1 MMTRSIGRPYPGSRP
16 FAQADVDHFFG
27 RSADA
32 ETLADLW
39 RVNRLT
45 LAIGPTGV
53 GKTSLLQAGV
63 LPLVRHDHG
72 TVLPTGRIGYGSGY
86 PVAAL
91 PDHNPYSLALMRC
104 WAPGEPVTALAG
116 LTIGQFVRRQAER
129 QDGLVLA
136 AVDQAEDLLADSS
149 LRKLQ
154 RREFLGDLAATV
166 REEPR
171 LHLLLMVRESA
182 LGEFTQA
189 LGNGVQYRIPLLPFP
204 SAVEAV
210 MAPVKGTGRTFDP
223 EGAEELVR
231 DLLTSYISV
240 TGDDERCVVADD
252 VQPALLQVACAQ
264 LWDSLPEE
272 LDTIT
277 TRDVHFYGDV
287 DQALAAYC
295 GHAIAAVAEEHSLQS
310 ARLRSWLVRT
320 FISDVGALEIR
331 YEGRPDTAGMPNA
344 VLRALEDRH
353 LLVSERRSGL
363 RCYELLSER
372 LIEPLRHSAPDPP
385 PPVDPLTH
393 LVAAERAL
401 TLGELSL
408 AERHGEQVLR
418 PASSANT
425 RVRAQANTL
434 LGNISYER
442 GQPGVAE
449 ARYWEAAQLF
459 EVAQDTQAVAQH
471 LAAVGQTQLAQ
482 GQKHVG
488 EAVSTL
494 QAALR
499 RAPHD
504 LVVKTELAWAHW
516 QLGQADTAE
525 SLFTEIL
532 DTDAGNANALRGR
545 GEILAYAGKSHEAMR
560 DLSRTPPHDKPSTR
574 AARGLAMAELG
585 KYGAAAK
592 EIEAALEQAPRNG
605 SVLLYAAR
613 AEALG
618 GHPGAAAER
627 ARQAINASDPPLPEH
642 QRDQARALAGQTE
655 NDRLLS

>member
-27 RSADA
+27 RSDDA
-32 ETLADLW
+32 ETLAGLW

-45 LAIGPTGV
+45 LAIGHTGG
-53 GKTSLLQAGV
+53 GKTSLLEAGV
-63 LPLVRHDHG
+63 IPLVRHDQG
-72 TVLPTGRIGYGSGY
+72 IVLPPGRIGYGSGY
-86 PVAAL
+86 PVAAM
-91 PDHNPYSLALMRC
+91 PEHNPYSLTLMRC

-129 QDGLVLA
+129 QQGPVLA
-136 AVDQAEDLLADSS
+136 VVDQAEDLLADSS

-154 RREFLGDLAATV
+154 RQEFLSDLAATV
-166 REEPR
+166 QEEPR
-171 LHLLLMVRESA
+171 LHLLLMIRESA
-182 LGEFTQA
+182 VSEFTRA
-189 LGNGVQYRIPLLPFP
+189 LGNGVQYHVPLLPFP

-210 MAPVKGTGRTFDP
+210 MAPVGGTGRTFDP
-223 EGAEELVR
+223 EAAGELVR

-240 TGDDERCVVADD
+240 TGGDERCVVADD
-252 VQPALLQVACAQ
+252 VQPALLQVACAR

-277 TRDVHFYGDV
+277 TRDVHFYGDA
-287 DQALAAYC
+287 DQALAAHC
-295 GHAIAAVAEEHSLQS
+295 GHIIAAVAEEHSLQP
-310 ARLRSWLVRT
+310 ARLRSWLIRT
-320 FISDVGALEIR
+320 FISDAGAPEIK

-353 LLVSERRSGL
+353 LLASERLSGL
-363 RCYELLSER
+363 RSYQLLSER
-372 LIEPLRHSAPDPP
+372 LIEPLRHSAAELP
-385 PPVDPLTH
+385 PPVDPRTH
-393 LVAAERAL
+393 LLAAQRAL

-418 PASSANT
+418 PASNAST

-434 LGNISYER
+434 LGNVAHER

-471 LAAVGQTQLAQ
+471 LVAVGQTLLTQ
-482 GQKHVG
+482 GRG
-488 EAVSTL
+488 DEAVSRL
-494 QAALR
+494 EAALR

-504 LVVKTELAWAHW
+504 LLIKAELAWAHW
-516 QLGQADTAE
+516 QLGQADAAA

-532 DTDAGNANALRGR
+532 DADAGNAGALRGR
-545 GEILAYAGKSHEAMR
+545 GEILAYIGKSREAMR

-585 KYGAAAK
+585 EYGPAAK

-618 GHPGAAAER
+618 GHAGAAAER
-627 ARQAINASDPPLPEH
+627 ARQAISASDPPLPLH
-642 QRDQARALAGQTE
+642 QRDQAWALVGQTE
-655 NDRLLS
+655 DDRLLS